1 MASLLYIEINR
12 IMKKIRNVILYLSL
26 LFVGFLNAQSQTA
39 FQHLKNNVE
48 NIIAFNKYLPQEK
61 VYLHFDNTGYF
72 KGETIWFKAYVVRTD
87 KSCLSDLSHVLYLE
101 LVTPG
106 GDVIETKKF
115 CIKDGEADGYLKLDD
130 KVLESGF
137 YEVRAY
143 TRYMTNWDN
152 DCIFSRVFPI
162 FETPIKNG
170 DYSKIR
176 IMRTNYRKRT
186 PNIREKS
193 DTMQMQ
199 VKKINARFYP
209 EGGNLIQGLSS
220 NIAFDISDGKGGHL
234 DADVY
239 LVDGKDTVARSH
251 TEYEGRGVIDYDPSY
266 STYKVIVKDS
276 DRHEEIFS
284 LPHAIES
291 GYVMNV
297 DHENGN
303 WIKLHIK
310 STPNYYGKI
319 VSLVITH
326 NGMVTAIDTMTIE
339 KEGVAMK
346 IQRKEMSDG
355 VNQLTLLGSDGS
367 IKADR
372 MLFKYPDNDSDSI
385 CITIPDK
392 KILPCKKISM
402 DIKTK
407 INFTFSLS
415 VRDYATEING
425 CSQDAMTWMLLT
437 SDLKG
442 FIENPQ
448 YYLEKNDD
456 KHRRATDLLMLVQ
469 GWRRYDLSVMTGEK
483 KFEKQQ
489 PCENALYVDGKLY
502 AKDKKVNVD
511 GIPLTMS
518 LYNQCGNVMQGET
531 VSHNDG
537 NYAVQVPDCEGDWT
551 MLINSG
557 QGKFPANCTVG
568 INRHFSPKCRY
579 ISYLESQMSPIGKP
593 SILMKDGEEKP
604 SSILSM
610 TEKTHALKE
619 VNVKGHRVY
628 DDARKVWENESV
640 GLSTANLYYDCSK
653 ASDEIIDKGEEMPDF
668 YDWIKNKNSFFSGF
682 IQVNVDEGRDY
693 ERIYRSQSN
702 KTNNETNG
710 LTVEYHPIAGDAN
723 EALVSSN
730 GKVYVANVDKV
741 QNKNV
746 NLINKIFDTGFK
758 YKGRPV
764 IWIMNNKF
772 ANITGLEDNVK
783 IDDII
788 NDVDFCIDGIPAGLD
803 EIKSVCISEDE
814 NIWEHYIL
822 YEKLANN
829 LPVTVFVYTYHEF
842 ARNVKGLRRTHF
854 EGFAKSETF
863 KMNDY
868 SLMPP
873 EADYRRT
880 LYWNPNVTTDK
891 DGKASI
897 DFYNNSSCKQMFISA
912 EGITKDGVPL
922 VYRNK

>member
-1 MASLLYIEINR
+1 
-12 IMKKIRNVILYLSL
+12 MKELRNVALFLSL
-26 LFVGFLNAQSQTA
+26 LFVGLLNAQSQTA
-39 FQHLKNNVE
+39 FQHLKESVGK
-48 NIIAFNKYLPQEK
+48 IIAFNKYFPQEK

-87 KSCLSDLSHVLYLE
+87 KSCLSDLSHVLYVE

-115 CIKDGEADGYLKLDD
+115 CIKDGEADGCMKLDD
-130 KVLESGF
+130 KILESGF

-143 TRYMTNWDN
+143 TRYMTNWDKE
-152 DCIFSRVFPI
+152 CIFSRVLPI

-170 DYSKIR
+170 DYSKMR
-176 IMRTNYRKRT
+176 IMRTNYRKHT

-193 DTMQMQ
+193 DTVQK
-199 VKKINARFYP
+199 KKINARFYP
-209 EGGNLIQGLSS
+209 EGGNLIQGLVSKV
-220 NIAFDISDGKGGHL
+220 AFDISDDKGGHL

-239 LVDGKDTVARSH
+239 LVDGKDTVAHSH

-284 LPHAIES
+284 LPQIIES

-319 VSLVITH
+319 VSLVISH
-326 NGMVTAIDTMTIE
+326 NGMVSAIDTMTIRQ
-339 KEGVAMK
+339 EGVVMR
-346 IQRKEMSDG
+346 IQIKGMADG
-355 VNQLTLLGSDGS
+355 VNQLTLLGSDGR
-367 IKADR
+367 IEADR
-372 MLFKYPDNDSDSI
+372 MLFKYPDTDADSI
-385 CITIPDK
+385 CITTTDK
-392 KILPCKKISM
+392 NISPFKKISM
-402 DIKTK
+402 DVKTK
-407 INFTFSLS
+407 VSSTFSLS
-415 VRDYATEING
+415 VRDYDTEING
-425 CSQDAMTWMLLT
+425 YSQDARTWMLLT

-442 FIENPQ
+442 FIENPK
-448 YYLEKNDD
+448 YYLEKDD
-456 KHRRATDLLMLVQ
+456 DIHRRAAELLMLVQ
-469 GWRRYDLSVMTGEK
+469 GWRRYDMAVMTGEK

-489 PCENALYVDGKLY
+489 PCENSLYVDGRLY
-502 AKDKKVNVD
+502 AKDKKINVD

-518 LYNQCGNVMQGET
+518 LYNQYGNVMQGET
-531 VSHNDG
+531 VSHHGG
-537 NYAVQVPDCEGDWT
+537 NYAMKVPDYEGEWT
-551 MLINSG
+551 MLIDA
-557 QGKFPANCTVG
+557 GKDKLSADFTIG
-568 INRHFSPKCRY
+568 IDRHFSPKCRY
-579 ISYLESQMSPIGKP
+579 ISYFESQISPIGKTN
-593 SILMKDGEEKP
+593 IEMKEGEEKP
-604 SSILSM
+604 DSVLSM
-610 TEKTHALKE
+610 TQKTHAIKE
-619 VNVKGHRVY
+619 VSVKGHRVY
-628 DDARKVWENESV
+628 DDARKVWENENV
-640 GLSTANLYYDCSK
+640 GLSTANLFYDCSQ
-653 ASDEIIDKGEEMPDF
+653 ASDEVIDKGEKMPGF
-668 YDWIKNKNSFFSGF
+668 YDWIRNKNSFFGGS
-682 IQVNVDEGRDY
+682 IQVNVDEGKDY
-693 ERIYRSQSN
+693 ERIYRSKSN
-702 KTNNETNG
+702 KTSSETKG
-710 LTVEYHPIAGDAN
+710 LEIVESRPVAGDAN
-723 EALVSSN
+723 DVLMSSN
-730 GKVYVANVDKV
+730 GKVYVENVDKV
-741 QNKNV
+741 QIKNV

-772 ANITGLEDNVK
+772 ANITGLEGQVK

-788 NDVDFCIDGIPAGLD
+788 NDVDFCIDGIPADLD

-814 NIWEHYIL
+814 NIWSHYIS
-822 YEKLANN
+822 YEKLAKNH
-829 LPVTVFVYTYHEF
+829 PVTVFVYTFHEF
-842 ARNVKGLRRTHF
+842 AKDVKGLRRTHF

-891 DGKASI
+891 DGNAKI

>member
-1 MASLLYIEINR
+1 MD
-12 IMKKIRNVILYLSL
+12 KIRNIILYLGL
-26 LFVGFLNAQSQTA
+26 FFVGILNAQSQTA
-39 FQHLKNNVE
+39 FQHLKESVG
-48 NIIAFNKYLPQEK
+48 NIIAFNKYFPQEK

-87 KSCLSDLSHVLYLE
+87 KSCLSDLSHVLYVE

-115 CIKDGEADGYLKLDD
+115 CIKDGEADGCLKLDD
-130 KVLESGF
+130 KILESGF

-152 DCIFSRVFPI
+152 NCIFSRVFPI

-170 DYSKIR
+170 DYSKMR
-176 IMRTNYRKRT
+176 IMRTNYRKRA

-193 DTMQMQ
+193 DSMQL
-199 VKKINARFYP
+199 KKINARFYP

-220 NIAFDISDGKGGHL
+220 KIAFDISDDKGAHL
-234 DADVY
+234 EAEVF
-239 LVDGKDTVARSH
+239 LVDGKDTVAMSH

-266 STYKVIVKDS
+266 STCKVIVKDS
-276 DRHEEIFS
+276 DRNEEIFS
-284 LPHAIES
+284 LPQAIES
-291 GYVMNV
+291 GYVMNA
-297 DHENGN
+297 DYENDN
-303 WIKLHIK
+303 WVKLHIK
-310 STPNYYGKI
+310 STPDCYGKI

-326 NGMVTAIDTMTIE
+326 HGMVTAIDTMTIG

-346 IQRKEMSDG
+346 IQIKEMKDG
-355 VNQLTLLGSDGS
+355 VNQLTLLGSDGR
-367 IKADR
+367 IEADR
-372 MLFKYPDNDSDSI
+372 MLFKYPDSDADSI

-407 INFTFSLS
+407 TNSTFSLS

-425 CSQDAMTWMLLT
+425 CSQDARTWMLLT

-489 PCENALYVDGKLY
+489 PCENALYVDGRLY
-502 AKDKKVNVD
+502 AKDEKEKVD

-518 LYNQCGNVMQGET
+518 LYNQYGNVMQGET
-531 VSHNDG
+531 VSDHGG
-537 NYAVQVPDCEGDWT
+537 NYAIQVPDCEGDWT
-551 MLINSG
+551 MLIDA
-557 QGKFPANCTVG
+557 GKDKVPANLTIG

-579 ISYLESQMSPIGKP
+579 ISYFESQMSPIGK
-593 SILMKDGEEKP
+593 SNVVMKDGEEKP
-604 SSILSM
+604 DSILSM
-610 TEKTHALKE
+610 TEKTHVIKE
-619 VNVKGHRVY
+619 INVKGHRVY

-653 ASDEIIDKGEEMPDF
+653 ASDEMIDKGEEMPDF
-668 YDWIKNKNSFFSGF
+668 YDWIKNRNSFFAGSV
-682 IQVNVDEGRDY
+682 QVSVDEGRDY
-693 ERIYRSQSN
+693 ERIYRSKSSRN
-702 KTNNETNG
+702 SPETNG
-710 LTVEYHPIAGDAN
+710 LKIVESRPIAGDAN
-723 EALVSSN
+723 EALTSSN
-730 GKVYVANVDKV
+730 GKVYVENVDKI
-741 QNKNV
+741 QSKNV

-764 IWIMNNKF
+764 IWVMNNKF
-772 ANITGLEDNVK
+772 ANITGLEDHVK

-788 NDVDFCIDGIPAGLD
+788 NDVDFCIDDIPTSLD

-814 NIWEHYIL
+814 NVWEHYIS
-822 YEKLANN
+822 YEKLAKNH
-829 LPVTVFVYTYHEF
+829 PVTVFVYTFHEF
-842 ARNVKGLRRTHF
+842 AKDVKGLRRTHF

-891 DGKASI
+891 DGKAKI

-912 EGITKDGVPL
+912 EGITKDGTPII
-922 VYRNK
+922 YTGKSE